1 MNVSRTK
8 LWLLAIVVGVLLV
21 PVRLVV
27 AFFPFFNIA
36 EVLLFGGIC
45 FLLAWVFKA
54 KSWVWALLL
63 AAPVCLY
70 LLRILNR
77 LGFERLTQ
85 GTGTGH
91 AVSLILIPLAAVLGA
106 MLGIKLVWRR
116 SGFSP
121 SPKRS

>member
-1 MNVSRTK
+1 MDVSRV
-8 LWLLAIVVGVLLV
+8 LFWLLALVIGVLLV
-21 PVRLVV
+21 PVRLVI

-54 KSWVWALLL
+54 KSWFWALLL
-63 AAPVCLY
+63 AAPICLY

-77 LGFERLTQ
+77 LGLERLSQ

-106 MLGIKLVWRR
+106 MLGIKLARR
-116 SGFSP
+116 
-121 SPKRS
+121 RLA